1 LYYHEDEHNGREKPA
16 WGKGERRGMRRAALT
31 ATVAAGLGALLLTAS
46 AGAATPQQIYRDL
59 ADNGRLD
66 RAYSRADLDRALSN
80 ASLPAYA
87 RREHVPRRPQ
97 TRPAPTVAPAS
108 VGDRGSLPF
117 TGLDAALFGAVGG
130 PLLLLG
136 AGMRRYG
143 REKPELG

>member
-1 LYYHEDEHNGREKPA
+1 M
-16 WGKGERRGMRRAALT
+16 RRGGALS
-31 ATVAAGLGALLLTAS
+31 ATVATGLGALLLTGS

-66 RAYSRADLDRALSN
+66 QKYSRADLDKALNN

-87 RREHVPRRPQ
+87 RPERALRGPQ
-97 TRPAPTVAPAS
+97 TRPVPAVVPTAS
-108 VGDRGSLPF
+108 VDDGRSLPF

-136 AGMRRYG
+136 AGMRRYARG
-143 REKPELG
+143 TPELG

>member
-1 LYYHEDEHNGREKPA
+1 
-16 WGKGERRGMRRAALT
+16 MRRAALT

-66 RAYSRADLDRALSN
+66 RTYSRADLDRALSN

-87 RREHVPRRPQ
+87 RPEHVPRAPQPRPV
-97 TRPAPTVAPAS
+97 PSVVPAS
-108 VGDRGSLPF
+108 ADDRRSLPF

-136 AGMRRYG
+136 AGMRRYS
-143 REKPELG
+143 RETPELG